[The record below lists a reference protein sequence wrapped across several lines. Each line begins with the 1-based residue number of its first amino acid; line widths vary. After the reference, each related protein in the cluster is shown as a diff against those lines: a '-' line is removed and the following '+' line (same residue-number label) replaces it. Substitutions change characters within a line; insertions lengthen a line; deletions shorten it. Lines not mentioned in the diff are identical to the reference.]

1 MATIGQAALVGGGVI
16 GAGWAA
22 RLALNGIPVRVYDPD
37 PAASARIDATLARA
51 ARAYRRMTLV
61 HRPDPAPVVVTTDL
75 AAAVAEADLVQ
86 ENGPERYDVKA
97 EILAA
102 VSAAARPD
110 ALIGSSTSGLL
121 PTRLQR
127 DVRHPERFVVAHPFN
142 PVYLVPL
149 VELCAGAETAP
160 ETVALAAEFFGD
172 LGMHPLVV
180 RTEIDGFIAD
190 RLMEALWREALHMV
204 NDGVATAD
212 EIDQAICYG
221 PGLRWAFMGSFLTYR
236 LAGGAAGMRHFLE
249 QFGPALELPWSRL
262 EAPPLTPDLIDRIVA
277 QSDAQAGAVT
287 DAVLANWRDDC
298 LVAILQALRACDYG
312 AGRVLRDHERRL
324 HDGAHTQTL
333 VDDQVPEAPL
343 RLLRSRVAPEW
354 IDYNGHLTESRYLQV
369 FGDASDALYRYVGAD
384 PAGNGGRFSYFTV
397 ETHIRHRREV
407 GPGEPLTVSTQILG
421 VDDKRLHLFH
431 AMAHGTDGTELATAE
446 QMMVHVDTASSRSCP
461 APPAVLARLKR
472 IEQAHAC
479 LPPPDGAGRRIERRP
494 AAMPTAAVAAPPD
507 GGSAR

>member
-22 RLALNGIPVRVYDPD
+22 RLALNGIPVRIYDPD

-51 ARAYRRMTLV
+51 ARAYSRMTLV
-61 HRPDPAPVVVTTDL
+61 RQPDPAPVVVVADL
-75 AAAVAEADLVQ
+75 AAAVAEADFVQ

-102 VSAAARPD
+102 ASAAARPD

-160 ETVALAAEFFGD
+160 ETVARAVEVFGA

-190 RLMEALWREALHMV
+190 RLMEALWREALHLV

-236 LAGGAAGMRHFLE
+236 LAGGDAGMRHFLE

-262 EAPPLTPDLIDRIVA
+262 EAPPLTPALIDRIVS
-277 QSDAQAGAVT
+277 QSDAQAGAVGGE
-287 DAVLANWRDDC
+287 ALADKRDDC

-312 AGRVLRDHERRL
+312 AGRVLSAHQQRL
-324 HDGAHTQTL
+324 HGRAHADTL
-333 VDDQVPEAPL
+333 ADDQVPPAPL
-343 RLLRSRVAPEW
+343 CLLRSRVAPEW

-397 ETHIRHRREV
+397 ETHIRHRREI
-407 GPGEPLTVSTQILG
+407 GPGEPLAVSTRILG

-431 AMAHGTDGTELATAE
+431 AMAHGADGTELATAE
-446 QMMVHVDTASSRSCP
+446 QMMVHVDAGSGRSCL

-472 IEQAHAC
+472 IERAHAR
-479 LPPPDGAGRRIERRP
+479 LPPPDAAGRRIERRP
-494 AAMPTAAVAAPPD
+494 AAGPPPPEGEAA
-507 GGSAR
+507 R